1 MIHFIKAEI
10 VDHYNQ
16 HPNNIRKI
24 RNLFWSPTNSPLQA
38 SEAGQSVQRAQI
50 HEIRRT
56 AGHLLFVESL
66 KEIAPQRRFS
76 GYRLLLK
83 AYVSGEL
90 RQDEAR
96 YTSSGPPLD

>member
-1 MIHFIKAEI
+1 MPTIKRHQECNTTLD
-10 VDHYNQ
+10 V
-16 HPNNIRKI
+16 
-24 RNLFWSPTNSPLQA
+24 
-38 SEAGQSVQRAQI
+38 
-50 HEIRRT
+50 
-56 AGHLLFVESL
+56 VESL